1 MNFPLSF
8 IRAGAEF
15 CTRERHVPA
24 PYFRR
29 CFEIGASVRSAK
41 LLICG
46 LGYYELYLNGTNITK
61 GHLAPYRSN
70 PDDILYYDA
79 YELAPIL
86 APGKNALGILLG
98 NGIQNDFGSYVW
110 DFDKARFR
118 GAPQTAFSLEIEY
131 ENGQTQSVS
140 SDEQT
145 LTAPSPILFNDL
157 HYGEYYDA
165 RLEIPGWA
173 LPDFDDRA
181 WKPAQ
186 PAPIPRGE
194 TRLCEAEPITVREEL
209 APVSVTERSGVYIYD
224 FGVNTAGLCRLSVK
238 GQAGQKLLLRYFETL
253 VDGEPFVEN
262 IRYYTTDRIQEDEYT
277 CRGGET
283 EIYVPHFTYHGFR
296 YVAVSGITPQQAAPS
311 LLTLLVMSSNLRTRG
326 SFSCDYE
333 TVNRI
338 QEATVRSDIAN
349 FFYFPTDCPQ
359 REKNG
364 WTADAALS
372 AEQTLLNLS
381 VENSY
386 REWMRSIYKAMG
398 DQGQLPGIVPTTGWG
413 FNWGNGPAWDSVVAY
428 LPYYTYRMRGDRRII
443 EEAVIPLMRYLNYLD
458 SCRNENGLI
467 AVGLGDWCQP
477 ARDAAAYVAPL
488 AVTDSILSADI
499 AQKCAFI
506 FDVLGKSLQRDFA
519 LALAK
524 ELRKAVR
531 THLIDSETLIVSGN
545 CQTSQAMA
553 LYYGC
558 FEPEEEEQAFAHLL
572 RLIQEKNGHMD
583 TGVLGGRVLFRL
595 LADCGEAE
603 LAFNMIVRPDFPS
616 YGNWIAR
623 GATSLWEEFH
633 PEGGRIASLNHH
645 FWGDVSAWFY
655 EYLGGIRLNPTGY
668 DTANVNVQPIFISQ
682 LSHVCA
688 EHETPHGILRTE
700 WIRTTGGVCLTV
712 EAAPVLHGKIILPKG
727 CRFENGTAECRLSS
741 GTYRVLCQ

>member
-1 MNFPLSF
+1 MDFPLSF

-15 CTRERHVPA
+15 CTREQHIPA

-29 CFEIGASVRSAK
+29 CFEIGAPVRSAK

-46 LGYYELYLNGTNITK
+46 LGYYELYLNGSNITK
-61 GHLAPYRSN
+61 GRLAPYRSN

-86 APGKNALGILLG
+86 LQGKNALGILLG

-118 GAPQTAFSLEIEY
+118 GAPQTAFILEIEY
-131 ENGQTQSVS
+131 ENGQIQSVC

-145 LTAPSPILFNDL
+145 LTAPSPIRFNDL

-165 RLEIPGWA
+165 RMEIPGWN
-173 LPDFDDRA
+173 LPDFDDHE
-181 WKPAQ
+181 WNHAQ
-186 PAPIPRGE
+186 YAPVPRGE
-194 TRLCEAEPITVREEL
+194 TRLCEAEPITVRQEL
-209 APVSVTERSGVYIYD
+209 IPISITEQDGVYIYD

-238 GQAGQKLLLRYFETL
+238 GEAGQKLQLRYFETL
-253 VDGEPFVEN
+253 VDGKPFVEN
-262 IRYYTTDRIQEDEYT
+262 IRYYTTDRIQEDEYI
-277 CRGGET
+277 CRGGKEET
-283 EIYVPHFTYHGFR
+283 YTPHFTYHGFR
-296 YVAVSGITPQQAAPS
+296 YAAVSGITPQQATAS
-311 LLTLLVMSSNLRTRG
+311 LLTLLVMSSNLRTLG
-326 SFSCDYE
+326 SFFCDCE
-333 TVNRI
+333 TVNRL

-372 AEQTLLNLS
+372 AEQMLLNLS

-398 DQGQLPGIVPTTGWG
+398 DQGQLPGIVPTAGWG
-413 FNWGNGPAWDSVVAY
+413 FNWGNGPAWDSVIVY
-428 LPYYTYRMRGDRRII
+428 LPYYTYCLRGDRRII
-443 EEAVIPLMRYLNYLD
+443 EESVIPLMRYLNYLD
-458 SCRNENGLI
+458 SRRDENGLI
-467 AVGLGDWCQP
+467 AIGLGDWCQP
-477 ARDAAAYVAPL
+477 ARDAGAYAAPL
-488 AVTDSILSADI
+488 IVTDSILSVDI

-506 FDVLGKSLQRDFA
+506 FDVLGKTLQRDFA
-519 LALAK
+519 LTLAK
-524 ELRKAVR
+524 ELRAAIR
-531 THLIDSETLIVSGN
+531 AHLIDSKTLIVSGS

-558 FEPEEEEQAFAHLL
+558 FEAEEEGKAFAQLL
-572 RLIQEKNGHMD
+572 KLIQEKDGHMD

-595 LADCGEAE
+595 LADRGEAE

-623 GATSLWEEFH
+623 GATSLWEEFQ

-645 FWGDVSAWFY
+645 FWGDISAWFY
-655 EYLGGIRLNPTGY
+655 EYLGGIRINPTGY
-668 DTANVNVQPIFISQ
+668 DSADANVQPIFISR
-682 LSHVCA
+682 LSHVRA
-688 EHETPHGILRTE
+688 EHETPHGKLRTE
-700 WIRTTGGVCLTV
+700 WERTMDGIRLTV
-712 EAAPVLHGKIILPKG
+712 EAAPALHGKILLPKG
-727 CRFENGTAECRLSS
+727 CCFQDGTAECSLAS
-741 GTYRVLCQ
+741 GTYSVFCK